1 MVDKLEEL
9 KKVYFLDN
17 KIFNKKLYNLYEENY
32 FNKTILELVSKYV
45 DEPIS
50 LLNNRIKDYVKT
62 ETKMSYESFLF
73 YKKNIKSKYSILFL
87 NIENVVLKEIGI
99 TTYVLWNNEKEKEY
113 VIKNLYKLLVL
124 NNFST
129 QICNSIK
136 DILKI
141 NKVSFEFLFNE
152 ILSFDEKYNK
162 KYLKAF
168 RENPK
173 ETWASNS
180 IWARENNINKI
191 NIYKDILNIDDYR
204 KVGKTFKDFKFTINI
219 IKNDFRFFEMFFTDK
234 EAVIIKEKID
244 QYSNYIKKSNI
255 INANE
260 KRVEST
266 NDLIKNI
273 YNDYLNSHELID
285 NIYIKYNISS
295 SLRIKYFNRLKTID
309 KDLYD
314 KVILKMKKEEE
325 NKKQEIEN
333 VIEELTKIYERK
345 IIDNGIERKFDL
357 LDYFSITNLPI
368 RDVYFELRKVSENMS
383 LRNFLHNNCNYDNN
397 IESDKKLV
405 LEEKKIIGIEFDS
418 FNNPVKGTG
427 REVTMEEKN
436 NIINYI
442 VNNNIPFNVT
452 TYNIAFKRYINGTLK
467 MSDKKLKLTLD

>member
-62 ETKMSYESFLF
+62 ETKMSYESFLD

-113 VIKNLYKLLVL
+113 VIKNLYKLLVS

-136 DILKI
+136 DILNI

-152 ILSFDEKYNK
+152 ILSFDEKYSK

-180 IWARENNINKI
+180 IWTRENNINKI

-204 KVGKTFKDFKFTINI
+204 KVGKTFKDFKFTTNI

-234 EAVIIKEKID
+234 EAVI
-244 QYSNYIKKSNI
+244 
-255 INANE
+255 
-260 KRVEST
+260 R
-266 NDLIKNI
+266 
-273 YNDYLNSHELID
+273 
-285 NIYIKYNISS
+285 
-295 SLRIKYFNRLKTID
+295 
-309 KDLYD
+309 
-314 KVILKMKKEEE
+314 
-325 NKKQEIEN
+325 N
-333 VIEELTKIYERK
+333 VFYR
-345 IIDNGIERKFDL
+345 
-357 LDYFSITNLPI
+357 
-368 RDVYFELRKVSENMS
+368 
-383 LRNFLHNNCNYDNN
+383 
-397 IESDKKLV
+397 
-405 LEEKKIIGIEFDS
+405 
-418 FNNPVKGTG
+418 
-427 REVTMEEKN
+427 
-436 NIINYI
+436 
-442 VNNNIPFNVT
+442 
-452 TYNIAFKRYINGTLK
+452 
-467 MSDKKLKLTLD
+467 